1 MHGCSVRNRLSD
13 NQIKIHFVGQT
24 FTTGTVA
31 LATQIGRALFY
42 PITGKPSVVRK
53 ALSMNELKLEKTTLR
68 IVAWRLIPFVSLLYL
83 LNILDRANVG
93 FARLQMQDDLQL
105 SETAFNLGYGMFYL
119 GYLFF
124 ELPSNLLMQR
134 IGARRWIARI
144 MISWG
149 LISSATMF
157 ANDQWTFYG
166 LRILLGIAE
175 AGFFPGIIL
184 YLSYWFPD
192 RERGKMTAF
201 FMLAIGLASVFGN
214 PISGL
219 IMQYL
224 DTVAGLHGWQWLFLL
239 EGIPSVIMGFVVL
252 VYLTDYPKHA
262 TWLSGEQR
270 DWLVARMKRE
280 EDARRSLHNADRLA
294 AIMQWRVWLLIA
306 IYFTVAVGT
315 NAGGAYFPKLIKE
328 QFESLSTFQIGLLSA
343 LPHVCA
349 VVGMTLF
356 GISSDR
362 RHERRGHLAVAAL
375 MGATGWALTAWSPS
389 PVLSLVGLCI
399 AQTGMMSM
407 LPVFWTLPTAFLT
420 GAAAAGGIALIN
432 SVANIGGFF
441 GATILGSFGLWSM
454 AAFLLAGAVLAM
466 TVGAKP
472 ENALATPSEN

>member
-1 MHGCSVRNRLSD
+1 
-13 NQIKIHFVGQT
+13 
-24 FTTGTVA
+24 
-31 LATQIGRALFY
+31 
-42 PITGKPSVVRK
+42 
-53 ALSMNELKLEKTTLR
+53 MNELNLEKTTLR
-68 IVAWRLIPFVSLLYL
+68 IVAWRLVPFVSLLYL

-93 FARLQMQDDLQL
+93 FARLQMQDDLRL

-124 ELPSNLLMQR
+124 EVPSNLLMR
-134 IGARRWIARI
+134 RVGARRWIARI

-166 LRILLGIAE
+166 LRVFLGIAE

-184 YLSYWFPD
+184 YLSYWFPN

-214 PISGL
+214 PMSGL

-224 DTVAGLHGWQWLFLL
+224 DTVLGLHGWQWLFLL
-239 EGIPSVIMGFVVL
+239 EGIPSVVMGLLVL
-252 VYLTDYPKHA
+252 VYLTDYPKDA

-270 DWLVARMKRE
+270 DWLVARMRRE
-280 EDARRSLHNADRLA
+280 EDDRRSQHNADRLA

-328 QFESLSTFQIGLLSA
+328 QFQGLSTVKIGLLSA

-362 RHERRGHLAVAAL
+362 RNERRGHLAIAAL
-375 MGATGWALTAWSPS
+375 LAATGWALTASSPS
-389 PVLSLVGLCI
+389 PAWSLIGLCI

-441 GATILGSFGLWSM
+441 GATILGQFGLWSM
-454 AAFLLAGAVLAM
+454 AAFLLSGAVLAM
-466 TVGAKP
+466 TVRVRP
-472 ENALATPSEN
+472 ENATDTISDP